1 MAKCDRCEEVLVG
14 KNPFRNGC
22 KDCEIYFCTECL
34 CDVVQG
40 KMQYTCA
47 SCDEM
52 IINKKDHRKLYE
64 YVEDCLGA
72 KKSVTIK
79 NPTTGRFEQ
88 HWE

>member
-1 MAKCDRCEEVLVG
+1 
-14 KNPFRNGC
+14 
-22 KDCEIYFCTECL
+22 
-34 CDVVQG
+34 
-40 KMQYTCA
+40 MQYTCA